1 MVTEAALMQACGEG
15 TYWDDL
21 AQACLTIE
29 TCQEDLDGDGVIGV
43 NDLLELLSSFGSEC
57 VPEPETAEWTLRRS
71 SQLPRLRLR
80 YGADWRAVLVC

>member
-1 MVTEAALMQACGEG
+1 MITEEALMQACGEG

-43 NDLLELLSSFGSEC
+43 NDLLDLLSSFGSEC
-57 VPEPETAEWTLRRS
+57 APEPRQRNGHAAI
-71 SQLPRLRLR
+71 QLTTTTTITIRF
-80 YGADWRAVLVC
+80 